1 MRAIWLFIKFLLIL
15 TVVVIGALFAL
26 ENSQSLGVSFIFID
40 GPTVIAGVLLLVFF
54 AVGALLG
61 MVASSVMVL
70 SYRRKLASATKA
82 GFTKK

>member
-15 TVVVIGALFAL
+15 TVVVIGAFFAL
-26 ENSQSLGVSFIFID
+26 ENSQSFGVSFIFID
-40 GPTVIAGVLLLVFF
+40 GPTVSAGVLLLVFF

-70 SYRRKLASATKA
+70 SYRRKLASATKE

>member
-1 MRAIWLFIKFLLIL
+1 LVVY
-15 TVVVIGALFAL
+15 TVVVIGAFFAL

-40 GPTVIAGVLLLVFF
+40 GPTVSAGVWLLVFF

-70 SYRRKLASATKA
+70 SYRRKLASATKE

>member
-1 MRAIWLFIKFLLIL
+1 MRAIGLFIKFLLIL
-15 TVVVIGALFAL
+15 TVVVIGAFFAL

-40 GPTVIAGVLLLVFF
+40 GPTVSAGVWLLVFF

-70 SYRRKLASATKA
+70 SYRRKLASATKE